1 MFGEMED
8 YLLLPQRPI
17 RGLYGMADSSW
28 GDPLAQ
34 YRMLA
39 EEDVSVVQFRC
50 KNWEDS
56 RLLEVVSA
64 AGSEGPLR
72 IVNDRIPVAQA
83 TGCWVHLGQ
92 EDGADPPLPFGRST
106 HSLQDLAQIGS
117 ATYIGF
123 GPVFA
128 STTKAGVRSPR
139 GLELLAEVVRQSPVP
154 VVAIGGID
162 RSNIDAV
169 RRTGVAAWA
178 VIGAIWGAAD
188 PRAAIR
194 ALR

>member
-1 MFGEMED
+1 MAD
-8 YLLLPQRPI
+8 HSPI
-17 RGLYGMADSSW
+17 RGLYGMADASW

-39 EEDVSVVQFRC
+39 EEGVSVVQFRC
-50 KNWEDS
+50 KNWTEE
-56 RLLEVVSA
+56 RLLEAVRQ
-64 AGSEGPLR
+64 AGGDGPLR
-72 IVNDRIPVAQA
+72 VVNDRIPVAEA
-83 TGCWVHLGQ
+83 SGCWVHLGQ
-92 EDGADPPLPFGRST
+92 DDGADPLLPFGRST
-106 HSLQDLAQIGS
+106 HSLRDLAQIGS
-117 ATYIGF
+117 AAYIGF

-128 STTKAGVRSPR
+128 STTKAGVREPR
-139 GLELLAEVVRQSPVP
+139 GLELLAEVVRKSPVP

-162 RSNIDAV
+162 RSNVDAV

-188 PRAAIR
+188 PRSAIR

>member
-1 MFGEMED
+1 MAD
-8 YLLLPQRPI
+8 DHPI
-17 RGLYGMADSSW
+17 RGLYGMADASW

-39 EEDVSVVQFRC
+39 EEGVSVVQFRC
-50 KNWEDS
+50 KNWIDT
-56 RLLEVVSA
+56 RLLEVVRQ
-64 AGSEGPLR
+64 AGDDGPLR
-72 IVNDRIPVAQA
+72 VVNDRIPVAA
-83 TGCWVHLGQ
+83 ASGCWVHVGQ
-92 EDGADPPLPFGRST
+92 EDGADPLLPFGRST
-106 HSLQDLAQIGS
+106 HSLADLSRIGS
-117 ATYIGF
+117 AAYIGF

-128 STTKAGVRSPR
+128 STTKAGVREPR
-139 GLELLAEVVRQSPVP
+139 GLELLAEVVRKSPVP

-162 RSNIDAV
+162 QSNMDAV